1 MDNINVNRLKEL
13 LIQAQEGNQD
23 SYKKFLLE
31 TTNIL
36 KSYFY
41 QRVNDHNFI
50 EDLIQETL
58 ISIHKALPTYDPTLP
73 VLNWIYTIAYRRY
86 IDFVRK
92 DARIKKNEYS
102 TETFYQYSSNI
113 TYKSQENYENQNRIK
128 SVLDRMSER
137 ERKIIT
143 LLKIENYSIK
153 EAAKIL
159 NLSES
164 ALKVAAHR
172 AYKKIKKLL
181 KENEL

>member
-1 MDNINVNRLKEL
+1 MDNINANRLKEL
-13 LIQAQEGNQD
+13 LIQAQEGNKD

-41 QRVNDHNFI
+41 QRVNDNNFI

>member
-1 MDNINVNRLKEL
+1 
-13 LIQAQEGNQD
+13 
-23 SYKKFLLE
+23 
-31 TTNIL
+31 
-36 KSYFY
+36 
-41 QRVNDHNFI
+41 
-50 EDLIQETL
+50 
-58 ISIHKALPTYDPTLP
+58 
-73 VLNWIYTIAYRRY
+73 
-86 IDFVRK
+86 
-92 DARIKKNEYS
+92 
-102 TETFYQYSSNI
+102 
-113 TYKSQENYENQNRIK
+113 
-128 SVLDRMSER
+128 MSER